1 MSSPPVEGSS
11 SQPDAAST
19 VRHYRAWK
27 RLAPLGLLGVG
38 LGASLLGHATLKK
51 LRSPRSWSWVVAGT
65 ISLVVL
71 NAGLSMFGDSVKHR
85 ALYEIGSTS
94 GEATDATLHAG
105 G

>member
-1 MSSPPVEGSS
+1 MSSSVKGNSS
-11 SQPDAAST
+11 RSDSETT

-85 ALYEIGSTS
+85 TLYEIGASS
-94 GEATDATLHAG
+94 D
-105 G
+105 